1 MSDSEREDEELTLV
15 PLEFHRLALHV
26 SYLSALPLVH
36 CHSNLILHHRL
47 HLPRDG
53 NLNHLHLLKV
63 RDRLA
68 LFVVSEL
75 RLNEVVPSLSFSE
88 WVGGKREGE
97 QPRKKVD
104 QFSLSFTNN
113 LARIERSSK
122 AYKCQSSRSQ
132 ALHSVTRLAYSLEE
146 PLISINL

>member
-75 RLNEVVPSLSFSE
+75 RLNEVVPSLSLSE
-88 WVGGKREGE
+88 WVEGGRESNLE
-97 QPRKKVD
+97 KKLIS
-104 QFSLSFTNN
+104 FPSLSPT
-113 LARIERSSK
+113 
-122 AYKCQSSRSQ
+122 
-132 ALHSVTRLAYSLEE
+132 T
-146 PLISINL
+146 